1 MKKVFLVCVAII
13 ALVGV
18 EIDSA
23 AIEQEYQR
31 LLLGQWQLLG
41 IDMILNTDLGQEE
54 KHVLNPI
61 VSWRFEDDGCYYETV
76 CYQGDTVIRQY
87 GYVLRNDSIML
98 QVSSNHE
105 ISSWYMIDTLTR
117 DRLVLTSAHPVKDGE
132 LMWVYRFQ
140 RDKASFAQSLLP
152 ASGGRTACCWT
163 IRIWLII
170 GMLVLFCQKEIL

>member
-1 MKKVFLVCVAII
+1 MKKVFLVCVAVI

-18 EIDSA
+18 DIDSA

-76 CYQGDTVIRQY
+76 CYQ
-87 GYVLRNDSIML
+87 
-98 QVSSNHE
+98 
-105 ISSWYMIDTLTR
+105 
-117 DRLVLTSAHPVKDGE
+117 A
-132 LMWVYRFQ
+132 
-140 RDKASFAQSLLP
+140 
-152 ASGGRTACCWT
+152 
-163 IRIWLII
+163 IWLC
-170 GMLVLFCQKEIL
+170 FTQR